1 MSECLTQK
9 IRLLLVALLLVP
21 MSGCDSSV
29 DEQDA
34 FFEQATQVPSGFSET
49 TERGDVVSVDAD
61 DWRTAP
67 LYRGRVRV
75 NPVFPN
81 PATQTG
87 PINLTVAILFSDAVQ
102 RGIVVRARRSLDNR
116 LVTLDAVQRTQPG
129 NYVLTFNAATLG
141 RTGLVRLFVLDS
153 VGNASGDLI
162 SYGDVMI
169 R

>member
-1 MSECLTQK
+1 MSRGLIQK
-9 IRLLLVALLLVP
+9 IRLPLLAALVLAA
-21 MSGCDSSV
+21 GCDSSIG
-29 DEQDA
+29 EQDA
-34 FFEQATQVPSGFSET
+34 FFEQAVQVVPSGFTET
-49 TERGDVVSVDAD
+49 TERGEIVSTDED

-81 PATQTG
+81 PATQTE

-102 RGIVVRARRSLDNR
+102 RGLVVRAVRASDGATI
-116 LVTLDAVQRTQPG
+116 TLDRVQRTQPG

-141 RTGLVRLFVLDS
+141 RAGLVRLFVLDS
-153 VGNASGDLI
+153 VGSAGGDLI
-162 SYGDVMI
+162 SYGDLMI